1 MAPSRKRQGAVKP
14 PPPKKPKLPGDSEF
28 HPAAADIPDPVIASV
43 KAWSRGEATE
53 GQQIMALNYI
63 IEDLCAV
70 YDLSYR
76 PDRPNAT
83 AFMEGRRFVGLQI
96 RKTIQ
101 LKLARKDDAR
111 RSNRSDT
118 EQPS

>member
-1 MAPSRKRQGAVKP
+1 MARKRQRASQP

-28 HPAAADIPDPVIASV
+28 HPADAEIPQSTIAAV
-43 KAWSRGEATE
+43 KALSRGEATE
-53 GQQIMALNYI
+53 GQQIAALNFI
-63 IEDLCAV
+63 IDDLCAV

-76 PDRPNAT
+76 PDRPQAT

-101 LKLARKDDAR
+101 LKLAREDNAR
-111 RSNRSDT
+111 TSNRSDT
-118 EQPS
+118 EQPAG